1 MPLNPYPTKSA
12 LCVWVNKMA
21 LIRTLKKD
29 EEGAAFV
36 EFALAFPLILITFG
50 MGLDFGY
57 ETFVRTIS
65 VGTVQEVARKGSF
78 EGASVGS
85 VEKRVRNVLQKYTK
99 AENITITMRNF
110 REMSNIATP
119 ELITS
124 DKGRS
129 GYFAGEGDCWSDT
142 TANGLYD
149 KDQQGTNGL
158 GNAESSVEYTLTAKF
173 PRLLGMTPILLGLID
188 SFSPTKDKT
197 AAGVNKHTK
206 DFNVVQKVIVQ
217 REPFEGIE
225 PPETVC
231 D

>member
-1 MPLNPYPTKSA
+1 
-12 LCVWVNKMA
+12 MA
-21 LIRTLKKD
+21 LFHRLKQD
-29 EEGAAFV
+29 EVGASFV

-57 ETFVRTIS
+57 ETFVRTVS

-85 VEKRVRNVLQKYTK
+85 VEKRVRDVLGKYTK
-99 AENITITMRNF
+99 KENITITMRNF
-110 REMSNIATP
+110 REMSKIATP

-129 GYFAGEGDCWSDT
+129 GYFAKQGDCWLDT
-142 TANGLYD
+142 TPNGQYD
-149 KDQQGTNGL
+149 RDQQGTNGL
-158 GNAESSVEYTLTAKF
+158 GDAESSVEYTLTAKF

-188 SFSPTKDKT
+188 SRSPTKNTT
-197 AAGVNKHTK
+197 AASVNKHTK

-217 REPFEGIE
+217 REPFEGVE